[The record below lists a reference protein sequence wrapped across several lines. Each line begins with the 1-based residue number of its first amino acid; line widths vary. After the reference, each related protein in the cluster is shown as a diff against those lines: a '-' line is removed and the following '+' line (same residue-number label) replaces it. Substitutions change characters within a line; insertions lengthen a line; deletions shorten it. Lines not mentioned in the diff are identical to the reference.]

1 MSLPAGLL
9 WHSQPLQKRRPA
21 MGCGPSMDRAA
32 PAVATPAVAAGA
44 AQQQDMGALIL
55 TSSARRRRRRM
66 WRRIVLRDEDIVEV
80 ALSDAAL
87 LAAMFGRTTAV
98 DLDPQVIVD
107 KIVAHTEARVTI
119 EEGWAAGSTQSLT
132 GASGGTVRFRVP
144 RGVRAADTFA
154 LLALFRNKI
163 TGEIRAE
170 VPAAEPELI
179 GTCEVQSI
187 LRGDFYSTQWC
198 EAEAHRTA
206 GVSSTILV
214 KYLGPPWTGGGQS
227 IQEELSL
234 DSPRLRN
241 FVSAGGRCAGNL
253 ADVRRRRRPA
263 SATRVVATFTEPG
276 PIGLAFGRSEP
287 HGVPQITAIAPDG
300 IVSPTSRA
308 ILIGQGLAVGMR
320 L

>member
-1 MSLPAGLL
+1 MN
-9 WHSQPLQKRRPA
+9 
-21 MGCGPSMDRAA
+21 
-32 PAVATPAVAAGA
+32 
-44 AQQQDMGALIL
+44 
-55 TSSARRRRRRM
+55 
-66 WRRIVLRDEDIVEV
+66 
-80 ALSDAAL
+80 
-87 LAAMFGRTTAV
+87 
-98 DLDPQVIVD
+98 
-107 KIVAHTEARVTI
+107 
-119 EEGWAAGSTQSLT
+119 GWAAGSTQSLT

-179 GTCEVQSI
+179 GTCKVQSI

-263 SATRVVATFTEPG
+263 CCCSPCR
-276 PIGLAFGRSEP
+276 GRR
-287 HGVPQITAIAPDG
+287 
-300 IVSPTSRA
+300 SRA
-308 ILIGQGLAVGMR
+308 WGPSTPRSRPPRHRPSRSPSGARKVLNRLERFKLAHAFLWELYGY
-320 L
+320 